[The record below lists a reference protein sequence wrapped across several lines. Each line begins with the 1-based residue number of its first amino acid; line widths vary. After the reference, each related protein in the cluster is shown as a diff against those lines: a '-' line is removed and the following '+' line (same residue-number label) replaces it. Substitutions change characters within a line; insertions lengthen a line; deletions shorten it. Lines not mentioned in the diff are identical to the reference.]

1 MKHKYFRTVLCSAA
15 ILFSFTPLTT
25 LTVTKAESTDT
36 AKPAA
41 VSPTTDPGMTVTP
54 AKRFAK
60 EGYVFKLARNAVVY
74 PAVND
79 VIKDTSKPFGKSW
92 VEKMA
97 DKNVK
102 FKITEFGTSKV
113 ELLAHIVDQ
122 SGKNHGW
129 VSFFNGDLYNINVK
143 KKALQ
148 PLIKAELKVM
158 DLQFEG
164 KKPSLIQIKK
174 EAKKLHGQNK
184 KIANKSIKEIKDWF
198 AYKGDLSYT
207 QYPSLLVGKWLLF
220 IKMRVKVS
228 NFYTHF
234 VSNRTIK
241 RLMTQ
246 INW

>member
-1 MKHKYFRTVLCSAA
+1 MKHKYLKTVLCSTA
-15 ILFSFTPLTT
+15 ILFSFTALANS
-25 LTVTKAESTDT
+25 TVVKAENIDT
-36 AKPAA
+36 AKSAA
-41 VSPTTDPGMTVTP
+41 VSRTTEPGMTVTP

-79 VIKDTSKPFGKSW
+79 VINDTSKPFGKSW
-92 VEKMA
+92 VKKMA

-129 VSFFNGDLYNINVK
+129 VSFFNGDLYNKNVK

-164 KKPSLIQIKK
+164 KKPSLIPAKN
-174 EAKKLHGQNK
+174 EARKLQGQNK
-184 KIANKSIKEIKDWF
+184 KIANKSIKEIKGWI
-198 AYKGDLSYT
+198 AYKGDLAYT
-207 QYPSLLVGKWLLF
+207 HYPSLLVGK
-220 IKMRVKVS
+220 
-228 NFYTHF
+228 
-234 VSNRTIK
+234 
-241 RLMTQ
+241 
-246 INW
+246 

>member
-1 MKHKYFRTVLCSAA
+1 MKHKYLKTVLCSTVT
-15 ILFSFTPLTT
+15 LFSFTALANS
-25 LTVTKAESTDT
+25 TVVKAENIDT
-36 AKPAA
+36 AKSAA
-41 VSPTTDPGMTVTP
+41 VSRTTEPGMTVTP

-79 VIKDTSKPFGKSW
+79 VINDTSKPFGKSW
-92 VEKMA
+92 VKKMV

-129 VSFFNGDLYNINVK
+129 VSFFNGDLYNKNVK

-164 KKPSLIQIKK
+164 KN
-174 EAKKLHGQNK
+174 H
-184 KIANKSIKEIKDWF
+184 
-198 AYKGDLSYT
+198 
-207 QYPSLLVGKWLLF
+207 
-220 IKMRVKVS
+220 
-228 NFYTHF
+228 H
-234 VSNRTIK
+234 
-241 RLMTQ
+241 
-246 INW
+246 

>member
-1 MKHKYFRTVLCSAA
+1 MKHKYFKTILCSAA

-25 LTVTKAESTDT
+25 LTVTKAESTD
-36 AKPAA
+36 AANPAA

-79 VIKDTSKPFGKSW
+79 VINDTSKPFGKSW
-92 VEKMA
+92 VKKMA

-129 VSFFNGDLYNINVK
+129 VSFFNGDLYNKNVK
-143 KKALQ
+143 KKALK

-164 KKPSLIQIKK
+164 KKPSLIPAKN
-174 EAKKLHGQNK
+174 EARKLQGQNK
-184 KIANKSIKEIKDWF
+184 KIANKSIKEIKGWI
-198 AYKGDLSYT
+198 AYKGDLAYT
-207 QYPSLLVGKWLLF
+207 HYPSLLVGK
-220 IKMRVKVS
+220 
-228 NFYTHF
+228 
-234 VSNRTIK
+234 
-241 RLMTQ
+241 
-246 INW
+246 

>member
-1 MKHKYFRTVLCSAA
+1 MKHKYLRTVLCSTVT
-15 ILFSFTPLTT
+15 LFSFTALANS
-25 LTVTKAESTDT
+25 TVVKAENIDT
-36 AKPAA
+36 AKSAA
-41 VSPTTDPGMTVTP
+41 VSRTTEPGMTVTP

-79 VIKDTSKPFGKSW
+79 VINDTSKPFGKSW

-143 KKALQ
+143 KKVLQ
-148 PLIKAELKVM
+148 PLIKAELIVM
-158 DLQFEG
+158 NLQFEG
-164 KKPSLIQIKK
+164 KRPSLIQIKN
-174 EAKKLHGQNK
+174 EAKSYTVKTK

-198 AYKGDLSYT
+198 AYKGDLSFT
-207 QYPSLLVGKWLLF
+207 QYPSLLVGK
-220 IKMRVKVS
+220 
-228 NFYTHF
+228 
-234 VSNRTIK
+234 
-241 RLMTQ
+241 
-246 INW
+246 